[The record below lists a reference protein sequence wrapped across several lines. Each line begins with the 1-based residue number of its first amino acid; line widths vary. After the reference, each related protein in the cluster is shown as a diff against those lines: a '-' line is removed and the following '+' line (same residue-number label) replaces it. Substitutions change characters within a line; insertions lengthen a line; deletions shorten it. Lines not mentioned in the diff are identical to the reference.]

1 MLFPRGHTI
10 HRKCPCFPWG
20 GEWGGV
26 RVVLVGTERNPCS
39 PQVPPCPPCGGIVL
53 FGSSGG
59 RGESLLPIEHQC
71 SFWGKPGACLLLHGD
86 PPTLFEGSWGQG
98 VWRRGREGSFLLYG
112 GRYRSPCAPR
122 TPCVGLLSLLHPEPV
137 SVNSK
142 VLSPWRQTVGVP
154 STPRMP
160 SPHGGATGAPP
171 YPCVQPLSA
180 VWLCHPL
187 LSRTV
192 TVVPV
197 ALRCWD
203 GCPRFLTPPGL
214 NPSSASRTPPLLAG
228 ELGTGQRLPVKAP
241 NWEMGA
247 YWRGCLRR
255 ASCAPWV
262 CLSICPSFPMHC
274 FSGPCRC

>member
-1 MLFPRGHTI
+1 M
-10 HRKCPCFPWG
+10 
-20 GEWGGV
+20 
-26 RVVLVGTERNPCS
+26 
-39 PQVPPCPPCGGIVL
+39 
-53 FGSSGG
+53 
-59 RGESLLPIEHQC
+59 
-71 SFWGKPGACLLLHGD
+71 
-86 PPTLFEGSWGQG
+86 
-98 VWRRGREGSFLLYG
+98 
-112 GRYRSPCAPR
+112 
-122 TPCVGLLSLLHPEPV
+122 GLLSLLHPEPV

-203 GCPRFLTPPGL
+203 GCPRFPTPPGL

-228 ELGTGQRLPVKAP
+228 ELGTGQCLPVKAP

>member
-1 MLFPRGHTI
+1 M
-10 HRKCPCFPWG
+10 
-20 GEWGGV
+20 
-26 RVVLVGTERNPCS
+26 
-39 PQVPPCPPCGGIVL
+39 
-53 FGSSGG
+53 
-59 RGESLLPIEHQC
+59 
-71 SFWGKPGACLLLHGD
+71 GD
-86 PPTLFEGSWGQG
+86 PPTLFEGSWDQG

-203 GCPRFLTPPGL
+203 GCPRFPTPPGL
-214 NPSSASRTPPLLAG
+214 NPSSAGRTPPLLAG
-228 ELGTGQRLPVKAP
+228 ELGTGQRLPVKALR
-241 NWEMGA
+241 
-247 YWRGCLRR
+247 WRRLGSGPAEGEQLGSAGLAPERWPGTAAKGSVRDRR
-255 ASCAPWV
+255 AGRGLPF
-262 CLSICPSFPMHC
+262 PSYP
-274 FSGPCRC
+274 SR